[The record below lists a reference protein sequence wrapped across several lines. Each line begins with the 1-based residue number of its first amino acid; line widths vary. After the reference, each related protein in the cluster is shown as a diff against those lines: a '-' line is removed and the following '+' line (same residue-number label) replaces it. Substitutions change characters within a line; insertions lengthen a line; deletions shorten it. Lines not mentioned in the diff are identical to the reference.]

1 MIKQAYWLL
10 IAVLFTCRA
19 GAAEAPMPFPSW
31 YLGFV
36 APDYMDV
43 WLETADVTDIQGKAF
58 TGAMQG
64 TVSIWQPANG
74 KGNPT
79 RDLGPYISGAGI
91 SLYHLELPQRLFVR
105 WQSLVEPQTYRATV
119 EIPASAREL
128 MRKRERVKC
137 PITGW
142 ADEYRDSLAVML
154 APGGI
159 VKVWVSGS
167 CFPAVPVA
175 RIQAEVEPLGP
186 YGGKSGGR
194 YRQLEPTAKTYI
206 EKNGVPYGSW

>member
-1 MIKQAYWLL
+1 MKAWFGPLAAVL
-10 IAVLFTCRA
+10 IACNTWA
-19 GAAEAPMPFPSW
+19 TEPAKPYASW

-43 WLETADVTDIQGKAF
+43 WLETADFTDVHGIDHE
-58 TGAMQG
+58 GAMRG
-64 TVSIWQPANG
+64 VVSIWQPEDG
-74 KGNPT
+74 TGDPT
-79 RDLGPYISGAGI
+79 RKLGPYILGKGI
-91 SLYHLELPQRLFVR
+91 SQFAELPLRLFVR

-119 EIPASAREL
+119 DIPASVREL

-137 PITGW
+137 PLSGW

-159 VKVWVSGS
+159 VKVWLGSS

-175 RIQAEVEPLGP
+175 RTQAEIEPLGP

-194 YRQLEPTAKTYI
+194 YRPLEPAAKAYI
-206 EKNGVPYGSW
+206 ERHGIPYGAW

>member
-1 MIKQAYWLL
+1 MMKARHWLL
-10 IAVLFTCRA
+10 IAVFYIGQA
-19 GAAEAPMPFPSW
+19 GATEPPMPFPSW

-43 WLETADVTDIQGKAF
+43 WLETADVTDIRGNFHA
-58 TGAMQG
+58 GVMRG
-64 TVSIWQPANG
+64 VVSIWQPEDG
-74 KGNPT
+74 TGDPT
-79 RDLGPYISGAGI
+79 RALGPYILGKGTSQFT
-91 SLYHLELPQRLFVR
+91 ELPQRLFVR

-128 MRKRERVKC
+128 MRKRERVNC

-142 ADEYRDSLAVML
+142 TDEHRDALAVML

-167 CFPAVPVA
+167 CFPAIPVA
-175 RIQAEVEPLGP
+175 RVQAEVEPLGP

-194 YRQLEPTAKTYI
+194 YRPLEPAAKAYLKKHEI
-206 EKNGVPYGSW
+206 PYGSW

>member
-1 MIKQAYWLL
+1 
-10 IAVLFTCRA
+10 
-19 GAAEAPMPFPSW
+19 MPFSSW

-43 WLETADVTDIQGKAF
+43 WLETADVTDVRGATF
-58 TGAMQG
+58 MGAMQG
-64 TVSIWQPANG
+64 TVSIWQPENG
-74 KGNPT
+74 KGDPT
-79 RDLGPYISGAGI
+79 RELGPYILGAGV
-91 SLYHLELPQRLFVR
+91 SLSLELPQRLFVR

-119 EIPASAREL
+119 EIPDSAREL
-128 MRKRERVKC
+128 MRKRERVNC

-154 APGGI
+154 APGGV

-167 CFPAVPVA
+167 CFPATPVA
-175 RIQAEVEPLGP
+175 HVQAEVEPLGP

-194 YRQLEPTAKTYI
+194 YRPLEPAAKAYI
-206 EKNGVPYGSW
+206 EKYGVPYGSW